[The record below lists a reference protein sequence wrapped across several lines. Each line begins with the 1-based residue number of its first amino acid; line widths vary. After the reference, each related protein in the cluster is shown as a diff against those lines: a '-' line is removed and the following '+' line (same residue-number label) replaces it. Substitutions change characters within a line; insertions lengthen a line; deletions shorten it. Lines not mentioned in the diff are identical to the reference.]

1 MFGIARNSPRL
12 SSGCGFRQWHHL
24 FPVLALP
31 DPEETGFI
39 FEWCN
44 GNRKERENKQT
55 NVFIHLAD
63 SFNKGIL
70 QKRFWY

>member
-1 MFGIARNSPRL
+1 MVVGLDSGII
-12 SSGCGFRQWHHL
+12 CFL
-24 FPVLALP
+24 FLALP

-55 NVFIHLAD
+55 NVLFI
-63 SFNKGIL
+63 
-70 QKRFWY
+70 